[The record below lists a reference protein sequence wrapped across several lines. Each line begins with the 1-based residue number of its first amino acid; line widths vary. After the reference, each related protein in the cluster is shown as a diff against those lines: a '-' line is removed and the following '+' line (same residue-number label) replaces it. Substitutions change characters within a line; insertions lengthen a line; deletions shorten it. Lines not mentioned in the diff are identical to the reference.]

1 MNRDD
6 LSKEKTIIKV
16 AGEEVE
22 VNADASVKETLKKVL
37 EQKGIDSFTVLVDGR
52 EIDNT
57 NNLPETFAE
66 HEIEVKRYV
75 KAG

>member
-1 MNRDD
+1 MNLNE
-6 LSKEKTIIKV
+6 LSKEKAIIKV

-22 VNADASVKETLKKVL
+22 VNTDASVKETLKKVL

-57 NNLPETFAE
+57 NNLPETFEE